1 VAVKAESSM
10 VELSVVVPVYG
21 CHGCLRQLHRRLV
34 ATLESVSGYFELV
47 FVEDCGSDG
56 SWELLCELAAEDDR
70 IKAYRLSRN
79 FGQHAAITAGLS
91 QASGRWVVVMDC
103 DLEDPPEEIPRL
115 YAKAAEG
122 FDIVFARRQ
131 RRRASWVRRTLSRVY
146 FMLINLLTGAS
157 LDGTYGSFSIIS
169 NKVVDAFLRFTERD
183 RHYLFVLHWL
193 GFGRAAIEYEQ
204 LERAAGRSSYGVGAL
219 LRHALRGVF
228 FQTTFLLRWVVYFG
242 FALSVGGLVAAVYF
256 ALARVFGTGYP
267 GWTSLFVVIV
277 TIGGFIIVSTGVTGL
292 YIGRVFEEVRQRPLF
307 VIDKAVGAAVGASA
321 EAEGRTR
328 SRL

>member
-1 VAVKAESSM
+1 M

-34 ATLESVSGYFELV
+34 ETLASLTDDYELV

-56 SWELLCELAAEDDR
+56 SWELLVELAAEDDR
-70 IKAYRLSRN
+70 VKAYRLSRN

-91 QASGRWVVVMDC
+91 QSSGRWVVVMDC

-122 FDIVFARRQ
+122 FDIVFARRR
-131 RRRASWVRRTLSRVY
+131 RRRASWLRRTLSRLY
-146 FMLINLLTGAS
+146 FSMINLLTGAS

-169 NKVVDAFLRFTERD
+169 SKVVDAFLRFTERD

-193 GFGRAAIEYEQ
+193 GFDRAAIEYEQ
-204 LERAAGRSSYGVGAL
+204 SERVAGKSSYGVGAL

-242 FALSVGGLVAAVYF
+242 FALSALGLVAGAYF
-256 ALARVFGTGYP
+256 ALAKVFGSGYP

-307 VIDKAVGAAVGASA
+307 VISKAVGAGTEAVS
-321 EAEGRTR
+321 EADVRMR